1 MPQPPKDH
9 RKDINSF
16 IQVFQ
21 VPLDAPQ
28 VIPEL
33 ISGPVDFFS
42 CGDWGILQELRP
54 PLEEP
59 LGGVHSFLHLPAAGE
74 MEEKQRDYQ
83 Q

>member
-9 RKDINSF
+9 RKDINCF

-28 VIPEL
+28 IVPEL
-33 ISGPVDFFS
+33 ISGPVNFFS
-42 CGDWGILQELRP
+42 RGDGGILQELCP

-59 LGGVHSFLHLPAAGE
+59 LGGVHSFLHLPAVVVIK
-74 MEEKQRDYQ
+74 EK
-83 Q
+83 